1 VTALTAAD
9 YEHRRTWALT
19 IAAELL
25 RKDGAAAPFRDEG
38 KERCGAGGFR
48 FCRQSS
54 TWYSFA
60 TDRGGLSA
68 TSLIR
73 FLQPDYT
80 REDASAWLA
89 SFSARTPAS
98 DSSKPR
104 TKSGPRGAARPSQ
117 RFAGTVS
124 TPGRKCYRRAVLERP
139 TEPPAGSPKRSRA
152 NALGRQS
159 AARRRRADDAVDR
172 LPRHHRGRWRPTSTR
187 SAARASPCQ
196 TAGVSTSNPL
206 LVL

>member
-9 YEHRRTWALT
+9 YERRPTWAPT

-38 KERCGAGGFR
+38 KERCGASRFR

-73 FLQPDYT
+73 LLRPDYA

-89 SFSARTPAS
+89 RFLGANPGVGQLEAEDEEWTPTRREAV
-98 DSSKPR
+98 
-104 TKSGPRGAARPSQ
+104 AALCRH
-117 RFAGTVS
+117 RLDTGE
-124 TPGRKCYRRAVLERP
+124 KVLP
-139 TEPPAGSPKRSRA
+139 LGSPGA
-152 NALGRQS
+152 
-159 AARRRRADDAVDR
+159 
-172 LPRHHRGRWRPTSTR
+172 TY
-187 SAARASPCQ
+187 RASRGLPEAAS
-196 TAGVSTSNPL
+196 AGML
-206 LVL
+206 

>member
-9 YEHRRTWALT
+9 YERGRTWALT

-54 TWYSFA
+54 TWYSFV

-73 FLQPDYT
+73 FLRPDYT

-89 SFSARTPAS
+89 RFLGANPGVAQLEAEDEEWTP
-98 DSSKPR
+98 
-104 TKSGPRGAARPSQ
+104 TQ

-124 TPGRKCYRRAVLERP
+124 TPGRKSYRRAVLERP
-139 TEPPAGSPKRSRA
+139 TEPPAGSPKPLPSECFGSPTRGPA
-152 NALGRQS
+152 K
-159 AARRRRADDAVDR
+159 AR
-172 LPRHHRGRWRPTSTR
+172 
-187 SAARASPCQ
+187 
-196 TAGVSTSNPL
+196 
-206 LVL
+206 